1 MDRNFRGDQAELVV
15 DGEVY
20 PVTEKSFSIDTETS
34 DSQFDDSG
42 PERTHT
48 AVTGLDITG
57 SFGYD
62 GQNGSL
68 RDAVL
73 AAPTEKHRLI
83 FREDDGTGVRLNGVT
98 ISVSRDYP
106 SDDKAETTVDWEAE
120 EYVLI

>member
-1 MDRNFRGDQAELVV
+1 MDRNFTGDQAELIV

-20 PVTEKSFSIDTETS
+20 PVTEKSLSIDTETT

-48 AVTGLDITG
+48 AVTGLDLSG
-57 SFGYD
+57 SFAYD

-68 RDAVL
+68 REALL

-83 FREDDGTGVRLNGVT
+83 FREDDGSGIRFNGVT
-98 ISVSRDYP
+98 ISLGRDYP
-106 SDDKAETTVDWEAE
+106 ADDKAETSVDWEAE